1 MNIRS
6 AKQKGRRCASD
17 VKNLLLRF
25 GRFLFEDDI
34 VITPASVPGADLHLS
49 PAAQAIFPFAIECK
63 NQEKMNIWASLEQ
76 CQSHTSTLNQIPVL
90 FFKRNKSELYVAL
103 KAEDFMR
110 NFKSGG
116 SST

>member
-6 AKQKGRRCASD
+6 AKAKGRRCSEE

-34 VITPASVPGADLHLS
+34 QVTPASVPGPDLHLS
-49 PAAQAIFPFAIECK
+49 PMAQKSFPFAIECK
-63 NQEKMNIWASLEQ
+63 NVEKINLWESLKQAEN
-76 CQSHTSTLNQIPVL
+76 HAKTRMNQIPIL

-103 KAEDFMR
+103 KAEDFIKH
-110 NFKSGG
+110 FKAPE
-116 SST
+116 